1 MMRDLEPG
9 AKAPGSLFLRA
20 TSPIISASPVAM
32 HAHLQQCLAILEDA
46 TRGGGAECSVRKD
59 PNKWSAAEVVEH
71 LQRAY
76 SGTAK
81 GFERCLEKQAPLA
94 TVQTFTQKLA
104 SFVLI
109 TLGYFPPGREAPK
122 HVVPTGELDLQAVL
136 DAVRRDLARLDA
148 AAIKARAQ
156 FGGVKIVDHP
166 RLGALTIDEWMKF
179 HLVHTRHHEQHI
191 RARR

>member
-1 MMRDLEPG
+1 MHPHLAACLE
-9 AKAPGSLFLRA
+9 
-20 TSPIISASPVAM
+20 
-32 HAHLQQCLAILEDA
+32 ILEDA
-46 TRGGGAECSVRKD
+46 TRGAGPESRVRKD
-59 PNKWSAAEVVEH
+59 PNKWSVAEVVEH

-94 TVQTFTQKLA
+94 TGQTFKQRFA
-104 SFVLI
+104 AFVLI
-109 TLGYFPPGREAPK
+109 RLGYFPPGREAPK
-122 HVVPTGELDLQAVL
+122 HVLPTGEIDLHALL
-136 DAVRRDLARLDA
+136 DAVRRDLARLDE
-148 AAIKARAQ
+148 AAIKARSQ

-179 HLVHTRHHEQHI
+179 HLVHTRHHEKHI